1 MSNVRQKRLGILG
14 GMGPLASAEFLKTIY
29 EYNPPQK
36 SEQDTPQVIL
46 YSDPSFPDRTEA
58 ILRGDDA
65 ILRQRLIEALEQLS
79 KFDVSK
85 IAICCITSHYLLPS
99 LPQQLRQRIVNLID
113 VSLNAVAKN
122 PQDLLLICTEGT
134 VKMQIFQTHP
144 LWDKLQDYIRLPNS
158 KDQELV
164 QELIYRIKHQ
174 GISCLDR
181 DIIQYLQST
190 YQVNH
195 LIAGCTEIHLLSKFY
210 NLKSSNPMDN
220 VFLDPLT
227 LIAQN
232 LYQYL

>member
-1 MSNVRQKRLGILG
+1 MSNVQPKRLGILG
-14 GMGPLASAEFLKTIY
+14 GMGPLASAEFVKTIY

-36 SEQDTPQVIL
+36 FEQDTPQVIL

-58 ILRGDDA
+58 ILRGDDT
-65 ILRQRLIEALEQLS
+65 ILRQRLQQALEQLS
-79 KFDVSK
+79 KFQVSK

-99 LPQQLRQRIVNLID
+99 LPQELRQRIINLID

-122 PQDLLLICTEGT
+122 SQKLLLICTKGT

-144 LWDKLQDYIRLPNS
+144 LWNKLQDDIFLPNS
-158 KDQELV
+158 QDQELV
-164 QELIYRIKHQ
+164 QEMIYRIKQ
-174 GISCLDR
+174 KGVSSLDR

-190 YQVNH
+190 YQVNY

-232 LYQYL
+232 LDQYL